1 MHPQFGQTPPRSRFS
16 ITATEAGLA
25 RFDAVHLIDAVHLS
39 ADDPVLCVGGQH
51 LLGLRVGHQKHG
63 LGGICLAPGG
73 RELTAVKASAA
84 WLHQNALLTQHEAA
98 RPGRRNPMGDVA

>member
-25 RFDAVHLIDAVHLS
+25 RFDAVHLS

-84 WLHQNALLTQHEAA
+84 WLHHNALLSDYTRQTQHEAA
-98 RPGRRNPMGDVA
+98 RPGRRNPMGEVA